1 MVEGLKLSRGFHSEF
16 PQIPQ
21 FPTPIFKNFMPIVR
35 LSGKVLGATDPRRE
49 TRAQLLYELF
59 RSGWDIYNSNGDQR
73 ISLGNIQRKIQ
84 ESDSFVF
91 LPEATLEDLF
101 KAVSVFVGYQT
112 LDSDLDGKS
121 TVIMNSDGSW
131 RDFFSVLESL
141 HRRGTIKQNFRDY
154 LLETDSIQ
162 GVVQTLDR
170 SRAADRKSV
179 ARGPAVHEGPSFER
193 PPVRELRGNVCV
205 FCSAS
210 TKDKQLLNE
219 GYALGRDLAWNDLGC
234 VSGAGS
240 CGVMGTVVRGAIENG
255 GWTGG
260 SNVPHIIALEGLPE
274 GISSFWLRPDIY
286 TRMEVMI
293 ERSDA
298 FIIFPG
304 GAGTVQETL
313 ALIIYKHQKHPAM
326 AGKPVVLYNRQDE
339 HGGFW
344 DPLHKLLEPWV
355 APGDLTIVSEHEQ
368 LVPATL
374 DALAQTAPLR
384 EEARAFIGSVAA

>member
-1 MVEGLKLSRGFHSEF
+1 
-16 PQIPQ
+16 
-21 FPTPIFKNFMPIVR
+21 MPIVR
-35 LSGKVLGATDPRRE
+35 LSGRVLGETDPRRE
-49 TRAQLLYELF
+49 TRAQLLYQLF

-73 ISLGNIQRKIQ
+73 VSLGNIQRKIE
-84 ESDSFVF
+84 ESGAFVF

-112 LDSDLDGKS
+112 LDADLAGKS

-131 RDFFSVLESL
+131 ADFFTLLESL
-141 HRRGTIKQNFRDY
+141 HRRGTIKQRFREY
-154 LLETDSIQ
+154 LLETHSIE
-162 GVVQTLDR
+162 GVVETLKGA
-170 SRAADRKSV
+170 RAAMR
-179 ARGPAVHEGPSFER
+179 AFPPAAPAVHDGPSFER
-193 PPVRELRGNVCV
+193 EPVRELRGNVCV

-210 TKDKQLLNE
+210 TTDKELLSE
-219 GYALGRDLAWNDLGC
+219 GYSLGRELAWNDLGC
-234 VSGAGS
+234 ISGAGNA
-240 CGVMGTVVRGAIENG
+240 GVMGTVVRGAIENG

-260 SNVPHIIALEGLPE
+260 SNVPHIIQLEGLPE

-355 APGDLTIVSEHEQ
+355 APGDLTIVRDYEQ
-368 LVPATL
+368 LVPVTL
-374 DALAQTAPLR
+374 QSLDEHAPVR
-384 EEARAFIGSVAA
+384 EEAKAILAAAAA